1 VREAGT
7 RDENI
12 HKTIGRKRG
21 REEREREKEREK
33 EKNSQHVDVLLTA
46 DAPLSRVAQFARH
59 DAAAE

>member
-1 VREAGT
+1 MKIYIKQSE
-7 RDENI
+7 E
-12 HKTIGRKRG
+12 
-21 REEREREKEREK
+21 REEERKEREKEREK